1 MKNYEGRSA
10 ELVDRGFSA
19 RNGIT
24 CPALPF
30 HGPVN
35 DSRCAELQGYRGVE
49 NASRNTPAAFHR
61 FLWGRCG
68 MLKRMENLHHAI
80 TPETEQVLQQS
91 GGPLQI
97 AGQQGNYVVMR
108 LDVYDAMLGISD
120 DEDAETLAS
129 VRRGLADV
137 DAGRTHD
144 ANEAFDRLESR
155 YAS

>member
-1 MKNYEGRSA
+1 
-10 ELVDRGFSA
+10 
-19 RNGIT
+19 
-24 CPALPF
+24 
-30 HGPVN
+30 
-35 DSRCAELQGYRGVE
+35 
-49 NASRNTPAAFHR
+49 
-61 FLWGRCG
+61 
-68 MLKRMENLHHAI
+68 MLKLMENLRQAI